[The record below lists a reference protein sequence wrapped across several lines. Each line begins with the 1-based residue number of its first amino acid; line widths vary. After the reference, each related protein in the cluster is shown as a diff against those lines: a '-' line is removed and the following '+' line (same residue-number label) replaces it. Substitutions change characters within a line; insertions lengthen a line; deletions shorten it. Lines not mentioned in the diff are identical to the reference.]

1 MFGGY
6 IPGQQRVNDVY
17 SIDLESMV
25 SPSLI
30 HDQQLYGFHKSAEIH
45 IPITLYAVIHQSL
58 AKAHHRRM
66 LDAWILIYML

>member
-17 SIDLESMV
+17 SIDLQSMV

-30 HDQQLYGFHKSAEIH
+30 HDQQWYGFHKSAEIH
-45 IPITLYAVIHQSL
+45 IGYTASPWKYVI
-58 AKAHHRRM
+58 
-66 LDAWILIYML
+66 